1 MVSVFW
7 IHNTHTTIQVMHA
20 SFVQKMFPLQLKLHV
35 LLFVVVVVAVGVFLE
50 RWGGGGVA
58 VLGGVQLTQNK

>member
-50 RWGGGGVA
+50 RWGGGG
-58 VLGGVQLTQNK
+58 LLFGGSATNTK